1 MVQEGARSHAQT
13 GLGDLRVNDG
23 AYSIEVYEGAIST
36 GERNEFGELLFWFQ
50 IS

>member
-1 MVQEGARSHAQT
+1 MLALEMQKHFTLFLLIASAV
-13 GLGDLRVNDG
+13 
-23 AYSIEVYEGAIST
+23 ST

>member
-1 MVQEGARSHAQT
+1 MDISPFGVAAQLLLQQGNQEVT
-13 GLGDLRVNDG
+13 LNLWI
-23 AYSIEVYEGAIST
+23 YWAIST